1 MIESSLFES
10 HFDLIPFAIYAVDV
24 TTHEIIFTNRQFR
37 ETFGDHK
44 GKPCYKELYD
54 ADRPCAF
61 CRIPDLI
68 TRDGQPNGRTLVFE
82 HFNDAADCWFQL
94 QERAMAWPDGRVV
107 KYSIAVD
114 ISELK
119 KTQNQLAEAHAQL
132 ALKNKELSLLSVTDP
147 LTGLCNRLRLDEVLD
162 DEAARMERHGRF
174 FSVIIADID
183 HFKRINDEH
192 GHAVGDAA
200 LREAAGV
207 LAASVRV
214 TDTVGRFGGEEF
226 LVVCPETDLAGAG
239 RLAETLRRRI
249 GERTYPGGGR
259 LTMSFGAAQ
268 ARPGEGPARL
278 VGRADA
284 ALYRAKAQG
293 RDRVCLAEDP
303 AG

>member
-1 MIESSLFES
+1 MIESTLFES

-24 TTHEIIFTNRQFR
+24 ATHEIIFSNKQFR
-37 ETFGDHK
+37 ELFGDHR
-44 GKPCYKELYD
+44 GTSCHRALYD
-54 ADRPCAF
+54 LDRPCAF
-61 CRIPDLI
+61 CRIPDLV

-132 ALKNKELSLLSVTDP
+132 ALKNKDLARLAVTDP
-147 LTGLCNRLRLDEVLD
+147 LTGLCNRLRLDKVLA
-162 DEAARMERHGRF
+162 DEAARLERHGRI

-192 GHAVGDAA
+192 GHAAGDAA
-200 LREAAGV
+200 LRDLARV
-207 LAASVRV
+207 LARSVRA

-226 LVVCPETDLAGAG
+226 LVICPETDLAGAG
-239 RLAETLRRRI
+239 RLAEVLRCRVA
-249 GERTYPGGGR
+249 EVTHAAGGR

-268 ARPGEGPARL
+268 ARSGEDPSKV

-284 ALYRAKAQG
+284 ALYLAKAEG
-293 RDRVCLAEDP
+293 RDRVRLADVP
-303 AG
+303 AD

>member
-1 MIESSLFES
+1 
-10 HFDLIPFAIYAVDV
+10 
-24 TTHEIIFTNRQFR
+24 
-37 ETFGDHK
+37 
-44 GKPCYKELYD
+44 
-54 ADRPCAF
+54 
-61 CRIPDLI
+61 
-68 TRDGQPNGRTLVFE
+68 
-82 HFNDAADCWFQL
+82 
-94 QERAMAWPDGRVV
+94 MAWPDGRVV

-132 ALKNKELSLLSVTDP
+132 VLKNKELALLSVTDP
-147 LTGLCNRLRLDEVLD
+147 LTGLCNRLHLDKVLD
-162 DEAARMERHGRF
+162 DEAARMERHGRL

-207 LAASVRV
+207 LAASVRA

-239 RLAETLRRRI
+239 RLAEALRRRI

-284 ALYRAKAQG
+284 ALYRAKALG
-293 RDRVCLAEDP
+293 RDRVCLAEDKT
-303 AG
+303 G